1 MLWLAW
7 CFHECRFKHRWLEEE
22 MAEAKFE
29 DLFRQYLEE
38 LYDAEKQIVEALP
51 KMIAA
56 SSSEELARALQ
67 DHLGETKEQV
77 TRLDNIFEL
86 IGEQPSG
93 RECEGM
99 KGLLREGENVIAR
112 MSKSPV
118 LDAAIAAA
126 AQKVEHYE
134 ISAYS
139 TARAIAEML
148 GQESIADLLL
158 ETLEEER
165 AADDTLSEVVDNI
178 LTGDSLGDE
187 GDEEEEEEEESV

>member
-1 MLWLAW
+1 
-7 CFHECRFKHRWLEEE
+7 